1 MVGFNLRPLHRTVQ
15 TVRTVS
21 QQISKRDLRSSD
33 TSRNITGVT
42 GARRFEVAILS
53 RKIKH

>member
-1 MVGFNLRPLHRTVQ
+1 MVGFTLRPLHRTVQ

-33 TSRNITGVT
+33 TTRNITRVT
-42 GARRFEVAILS
+42 GARRFEATMLS